1 MVCEIFTF
9 STDEGTDVDSEEEKE
24 IMKEIKAEIQKQVRQ
39 EMKSELDVYKV
50 KMDQLEKGE
59 VPGEGES
66 GHGRESDADLQDME
80 PKLRE
85 AYIKMRKLDRILSK
99 KMKREKEVKRDRIL
113 LERRWVIVLYMC

>member
-1 MVCEIFTF
+1 
-9 STDEGTDVDSEEEKE
+9 
-24 IMKEIKAEIQKQVRQ
+24 
-39 EMKSELDVYKV
+39 
-50 KMDQLEKGE
+50 MDQLEKGE

-66 GHGRESDADLQDME
+66 GRGRESDADLQDME

-113 LERRWVIVLYMC
+113 LERRWVIVLYM